1 MAVWNLKECRKQSGV
16 PDHVGCFIRGYCV
29 SCLQYHGSKY
39 EMGEKMECSMRTWTE
54 RMLLKGGYNSKADA
68 LIVGQNI
75 KVLLK
80 LWKVMEA

>member
-1 MAVWNLKECRKQSGV
+1 
-16 PDHVGCFIRGYCV
+16 
-29 SCLQYHGSKY
+29 
-39 EMGEKMECSMRTWTE
+39 MRTWTE

-80 LWKVMEA
+80 LLESDGGIKKDLFRPDDIMINIIIFLCAEREYCRLSC